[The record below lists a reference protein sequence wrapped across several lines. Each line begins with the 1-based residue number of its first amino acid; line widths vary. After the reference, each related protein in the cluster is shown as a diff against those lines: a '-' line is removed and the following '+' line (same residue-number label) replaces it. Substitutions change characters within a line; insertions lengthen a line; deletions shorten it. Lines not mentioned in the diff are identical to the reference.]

1 MYMYIYV
8 YIYIY
13 THVGVHSLTFLMVVH
28 ALGTSMLSSFAE
40 SPASKFYIYIHVY
53 TRIHIYVCTDRCLS
67 LHTYI
72 GLFDGHI
79 RLGGLHLCRR
89 LPRDLYAYTS
99 WSCVR
104 IDEYLL
110 FTCTCMYIYTW
121 CTSIC
126 TYVWICY
133 VLVYVY
139 VYIYVYIWH
148 RKPYWLSKAYIHHVH
163 VYVYILCTCIRIYIR
178 YMYTY
183 IYCVHMYVCIFCTC
197 IRIYIMYTYTSFFS
211 MAISYICDASCQVWM
226 SHVTYEWVMVQRY
239 VCGTARRLEVG
250 QCFELCHLWMSHVPV
265 ICMSTCGTA
274 RRLEVGQCFEFLVDG
289 LDTITVVVHLS
300 VLLLQHVACVV
311 KLVLH
316 VQRTHSCVCHKCVM
330 TLSCVCAKTHT
341 CMSLD
346 AHMHV
351 SMWHDSH
358 VCQDAF
364 IYVTPRINASC
375 HVHECVILL
384 HMCDVFMRVT
394 WRVRD
399 MILSHVPYGAH
410 TRLRHIDGAAHPVHI
425 CNVPHSRVWRERCV
439 RHVPYPPVQ
448 HHTYKRM
455 ALTTSATVYKYSKYA
470 YGMHV
475 SCQKQRLI
483 CGAYSSRG
491 TIENLSMC
499 HVTFEYGIH
508 SSCRTYEC
516 SSHVTWRWVMSHIRV
531 MSQRHVYIT

>member
-1 MYMYIYV
+1 
-8 YIYIY
+8 
-13 THVGVHSLTFLMVVH
+13 
-28 ALGTSMLSSFAE
+28 
-40 SPASKFYIYIHVY
+40 
-53 TRIHIYVCTDRCLS
+53 
-67 LHTYI
+67 
-72 GLFDGHI
+72 
-79 RLGGLHLCRR
+79 
-89 LPRDLYAYTS
+89 
-99 WSCVR
+99 
-104 IDEYLL
+104 
-110 FTCTCMYIYTW
+110 
-121 CTSIC
+121 
-126 TYVWICY
+126 
-133 VLVYVY
+133 
-139 VYIYVYIWH
+139 
-148 RKPYWLSKAYIHHVH
+148 
-163 VYVYILCTCIRIYIR
+163 
-178 YMYTY
+178 MYTY
-183 IYCVHMYVCIFCTC
+183 IYHVHVYEFFLDGHFINECVV
-197 IRIYIMYTYTSFFS
+197 S
-211 MAISYICDASCQVWM
+211 VWM
-226 SHVTYEWVMVQRY
+226 SHVTDEWVMVQRY

-330 TLSCVCAKTHT
+330 TLSCVCQ
-341 CMSLD
+341 D

-358 VCQDAF
+358 ACQDAF

-410 TRLRHIDGAAHPVHI
+410 TRLGHIDGAAHPVHI